1 MRRLELFVLAGLV
14 FAGMTR
20 AQTTATTQTTASSST
35 QVRGAGQT
43 GVQAQSS
50 SSGSRSQSAQSSS
63 RKGKGG
69 GASTAA
75 NASASSSNS
84 ASASAGPRAVQL
96 NDGTTVNAVLVNSLD
111 ARKSKPGDKIE
122 ARTTSDVKQDGR
134 VALKKGSRLE
144 GHVTE
149 AQARSKEN
157 AESALGIAFDSVRLK
172 NGEQAPVHLGV
183 QALQAASSETSA
195 TIGDDEGTIASGA
208 SAGGSG
214 RVGGGLLGG
223 AGAPV
228 GSAAGTAGNV
238 TGNAGRAAGGTVGAT
253 THVAGSATSSAGGLD
268 TAGHLTSS
276 SSGVFGFEGLSLAS
290 AANSGTQASRV
301 SSKTQNVHLDSGTQ
315 MVLRASKQ

>member
-1 MRRLELFVLAGLV
+1 MSAQPIRNTGHSILAKHLPGRRICEEGSSIERAPAREGRARSREILEMRRLELFVLAGLV

-111 ARKSKPGDKIE
+111 ARKWKPGDKIE
-122 ARTTSDVKQDGR
+122 ARTSEVKQDGR
-134 VALKKGSRLE
+134 VA
-144 GHVTE
+144 
-149 AQARSKEN
+149 
-157 AESALGIAFDSVRLK
+157 
-172 NGEQAPVHLGV
+172 
-183 QALQAASSETSA
+183 
-195 TIGDDEGTIASGA
+195 
-208 SAGGSG
+208 
-214 RVGGGLLGG
+214 
-223 AGAPV
+223 
-228 GSAAGTAGNV
+228 
-238 TGNAGRAAGGTVGAT
+238 
-253 THVAGSATSSAGGLD
+253 
-268 TAGHLTSS
+268 
-276 SSGVFGFEGLSLAS
+276 
-290 AANSGTQASRV
+290 
-301 SSKTQNVHLDSGTQ
+301 
-315 MVLRASKQ
+315 